1 MNLGWHRDRKATWM
15 VHWWVLLH
23 SAQNMLTDPL
33 ASIHALRKACFV
45 FYVNNF
51 HSQKAEPLRAEP
63 LHCQGSLCLA
73 TLEARFRCLVCCCLS
88 SLVVVK
94 DRNWESQD
102 KNGTSW
108 ISQVVIRY
116 KNRRWD
122 ESGETKFLGGE
133 GGFKLYYLFPEIYNL
148 RLLFKLYYFVGTS
161 LVSRVL
167 NWLPKFIAQTKK
179 TRGVSQCGLAIFIY
193 EGR

>member
-1 MNLGWHRDRKATWM
+1 VAGWEKFQKQKRTEISAEKRAEKGQTKRMNLGWHRDRKATWM

-94 DRNWESQD
+94 DRN
-102 KNGTSW
+102 
-108 ISQVVIRY
+108 
-116 KNRRWD
+116 
-122 ESGETKFLGGE
+122 
-133 GGFKLYYLFPEIYNL
+133 
-148 RLLFKLYYFVGTS
+148 
-161 LVSRVL
+161 
-167 NWLPKFIAQTKK
+167 
-179 TRGVSQCGLAIFIY
+179 
-193 EGR
+193 